1 MTNEPVETILV
12 VDDEEGIR
20 RILTHKLSGMGYRC
34 LEAIDTNQALETMGR
49 ENIGLVILD
58 MKMSGQSGLEVLP
71 EVRKRFPQT
80 SVIMA
85 TAVSDINTVVES
97 MKLGAYDYLTKPF
110 NLTEVGMS
118 AHRALEKRQLEITLN
133 DYHEHLQQKVD
144 EQSKII
150 RNAFLNAITSLAFAL
165 DAKDSYTNGHSVRV
179 SDISVKVAKELGLPD
194 DHVEKIRIAG
204 LIHDIGKIG
213 IPEMLLNKTDK
224 LSEEEFRRIQAHSA
238 IGEHI
243 LQPVVDD
250 FEVLSMV
257 RHHHERFDGRGYPDG
272 LSRNQIP
279 IGARILTVVDSYDA
293 MTSDRPCRKS
303 IPLEL
308 VAKEIERNRG
318 TQFDPLVVDAFVKIT
333 TAMPLL

>member
-1 MTNEPVETILV
+1 MAMEIILV

-34 LEAIDTNQALETMGR
+34 FEAPDADQAFEILNK

-58 MKMSGQSGLEVLP
+58 MKMPGRSGLEVLP
-71 EVRKRFPQT
+71 EIRKRFPQT

-85 TAVSDINTVVES
+85 TAVNDVNTVVES

-118 AHRALEKRQLEITLN
+118 AYRALEKRQLEITLK

-144 EQSKII
+144 EQSRII
-150 RNAFLNAITSLAFAL
+150 RNSFLNAITSLAFAL

-179 SDISVKVAKELGLPD
+179 SDISVKVARELGLPD
-194 DHVEKIRIAG
+194 EQVEKIRIAG

-213 IPEMLLNKTDK
+213 IPEMLLNKSDK
-224 LSEEEFRRIQAHSA
+224 LSDEEFRRIQAHSV

-272 LSRNQIP
+272 LSRSQIP

-293 MTSDRPCRKS
+293 MTSDRPYRKAL
-303 IPLEL
+303 PLES
-308 VAKEIERNRG
+308 VAGEIERNRG
-318 TQFDPLVVDAFVKIT
+318 TQFDPFVVDAFMKIN
-333 TAMPLL
+333 AVMPLL

>member
-1 MTNEPVETILV
+1 
-12 VDDEEGIR
+12 
-20 RILTHKLSGMGYRC
+20 
-34 LEAIDTNQALETMGR
+34 
-49 ENIGLVILD
+49 
-58 MKMSGQSGLEVLP
+58 
-71 EVRKRFPQT
+71 
-80 SVIMA
+80 MA

-293 MTSDRPCRKS
+293 MTSDRPYRKS

>member
-1 MTNEPVETILV
+1 MTENILV

-20 RILTHKLSGMGYRC
+20 RILTHKLSGMGYHC
-34 LEAIDTNQALETMGR
+34 LEASNSIQALEILGKET
-49 ENIGLVILD
+49 IGLVILD
-58 MKMSGQSGLEVLP
+58 MKMPGQSGLEILP
-71 EVRKRFPQT
+71 EIRKRFPQT
-80 SVIMA
+80 SIIMA
-85 TAVSDINTVVES
+85 TAVSDVNTVVES

-118 AHRALEKRQLEITLN
+118 AHRALEKRRLEIALN

-150 RNAFLNAITSLAFAL
+150 RNSFLNAITSLAFAL

-179 SDISVKVAKELGLPD
+179 SDISVKVAKELALPD
-194 DHVEKIRIAG
+194 DQVEKIRIAG

-213 IPEMLLNKTDK
+213 IPETLLNKVDK
-224 LSEEEFRRIQAHSA
+224 LTEEEFRRIQAHSA

-243 LQPVVDD
+243 LKPIVDD
-250 FEVLSMV
+250 YEVLSMV

-272 LSRNQIP
+272 LSKGQIP
-279 IGARILTVVDSYDA
+279 VGARILSVVDSYDA
-293 MTSDRPCRKS
+293 MTSDRPYRKA
-303 IPLEL
+303 IALES
-308 VAKEIERNRG
+308 VTKEIERNRS
-318 TQFDPLVVDAFVKIT
+318 TQFDPSVVDAFIKIT

>member
-1 MTNEPVETILV
+1 MAMEIILV

-34 LEAIDTNQALETMGR
+34 FEAPDADQAFEILNK

-58 MKMSGQSGLEVLP
+58 MKMPGRSGLEVLP
-71 EVRKRFPQT
+71 EIRKRFPHT

-85 TAVSDINTVVES
+85 TAVNDVNTVVES

-118 AHRALEKRQLEITLN
+118 AHRALEKRQLEITLK

-144 EQSKII
+144 EQSRII
-150 RNAFLNAITSLAFAL
+150 RNSFLNAITSLAFAL

-179 SDISVKVAKELGLPD
+179 SDISVKVARELELPD
-194 DHVEKIRIAG
+194 EQVEKIRIAG

-213 IPEMLLNKTDK
+213 IPEMLLNKSGK
-224 LSEEEFRRIQAHSA
+224 LSDEEFRRIQAHSV

-272 LSRNQIP
+272 LSQSQIP

-293 MTSDRPCRKS
+293 MTSDRPYRKAL
-303 IPLEL
+303 PLES
-308 VAKEIERNRG
+308 VAGEIERNRG
-318 TQFDPLVVDAFVKIT
+318 TQFDPFVVDAFMKIT
-333 TAMPLL
+333 AVMPLY

>member
-1 MTNEPVETILV
+1 MTNETPENILV

-20 RILTHKLSGMGYRC
+20 RILAHKLSGMGYHC
-34 LEAIDTNQALETMGR
+34 LESSDAFQALEILKK
-49 ENIGLVILD
+49 EIIGLVILD
-58 MKMSGQSGLEVLP
+58 MKMPGKSGLEILP
-71 EVRKRFPQT
+71 EIRKSFPQT

-118 AHRALEKRQLEITLN
+118 ANRALEKRRLEIALN
-133 DYHEHLQQKVD
+133 DYHDHLQQKVD
-144 EQSKII
+144 EQSKVI
-150 RNAFLNAITSLAFAL
+150 RNSFLNAITSLAFAL

-179 SDISVKVAKELGLPD
+179 SEVSVKVAKELGLPD
-194 DHVEKIRIAG
+194 DQVEKIRIAG

-213 IPEMLLNKTDK
+213 IPETLLNKTDK
-224 LSEEEFRRIQAHSA
+224 LSEEEFRRIQAHSV

-243 LQPVVDD
+243 LNPVVDD
-250 FEVLSMV
+250 FVVLSMV

-272 LSRNQIP
+272 LSGNQIP

-293 MTSDRPCRKS
+293 MTSDRPYRKA
-303 IPLEL
+303 IPLEM
-308 VAKEIERNRG
+308 VIKEIERNRG
-318 TQFDPLVVDAFVKIT
+318 TQFDTSVVDAFMKIT
-333 TAMPLL
+333 ADMPLL